1 MNGYEIQDKIMLFFD
16 SDMVNPLLKTNARRD
31 RRFNFFIFVV
41 WSALIFRRWLMVA
54 WGKKSSFGLT
64 EIFSVPGLVLG

>member
-31 RRFNFFIFVV
+31 RRFNFCYFCSLECFNFQQVV
-41 WSALIFRRWLMVA
+41 D
-54 WGKKSSFGLT
+54 GGL
-64 EIFSVPGLVLG
+64 G

>member
-1 MNGYEIQDKIMLFFD
+1 MRGETEGLIF
-16 SDMVNPLLKTNARRD
+16 V
-31 RRFNFFIFVV
+31 IFVV
-41 WSALIFRRWLMVA
+41 WSALIFSRWLMVA